1 VKDERMI
8 HMANQIALFFQ
19 TSPPDEAV
27 AGVAKH
33 LKLYWEPRMLRQL
46 YAYIGSGGAGLH
58 NLVLEAAKTL
68 H

>member
-1 VKDERMI
+1 MKAERMV

-19 TSPPDEAV
+19 TEPHDEAITHV
-27 AGVAKH
+27 AGH
-33 LKLYWEPRMLRQL
+33 LKQFWEPRMLRQL
-46 YAYIGSGGAGLH
+46 HAYIGEGGVGLH

>member
-1 VKDERMI
+1 MKDERMV

-19 TSPPDEAV
+19 TEPQDEAV
-27 AGVAKH
+27 AHVANH
-33 LKLYWEPRMLRQL
+33 LKLFWEPRMLRQL
-46 YAYIGSGGAGLH
+46 HAFIADGGTGLH

>member
-1 VKDERMI
+1 MV

-19 TSPPDEAV
+19 TEPPDEAV
-27 AGVAKH
+27 AHVSGH
-33 LKLYWEPRMLRQL
+33 LKQFWEPRMLRQL
-46 YAYIGSGGAGLH
+46 FAYISSGGAGLH

>member
-1 VKDERMI
+1 MV

-19 TSPPDEAV
+19 TEPQDEA
-27 AGVAKH
+27 AAHVAKH
-33 LKLYWEPRMLRQL
+33 LKLFWEPRMLRQL
-46 YAYIGSGGAGLH
+46 HAFIADGGTGLH